1 MYKNNKS
8 LGIVDFCMHYYKLV
22 ILITAAMVGIGIY
35 AIVNMPKQEFPPI
48 TIRQGMIVGVYPGAT
63 SSQVEEQIAK
73 PLEKFLFTYKEI
85 NKDKTYTMS
94 QDGIC
99 YAMVEL
105 NDNVND
111 RDPVWSK
118 IKLGINNE
126 LKPTLSPGVLAVIVN
141 DNFGDTS
148 ALLISLQSKEKT
160 YRELE
165 DYLDILEGKLR
176 RIKSVSNLR
185 CYGLQKERI
194 GVYINKQKLNSYN
207 ISYLQVMNTLQMK
220 GLTTVSGAV
229 DGEEENLPIHVTSSM
244 DTEQNIANQ
253 VILALPGQQTVRLKD
268 IATIK
273 REYPEPNSYIQNN
286 DTPCI
291 LLSLE
296 MVEGNNI
303 VEYGNQVDKVLNEF
317 KTVLPTSVH
326 LERIADSP
334 KVVRTS
340 VTSFIRDLFMS
351 IAVVIFVMMLLFPF
365 RSALVSATSI
375 PISIFITLAIM
386 YFSHIPL
393 NTVTLAAL
401 IVVLGMI
408 VDNSIIVIDAYVS
421 NLDKGMSRWHAAV
434 YSAREYAW
442 SIFLA
447 TVCICSIF
455 YPLRLTFTG
464 LFRDFIEDFPNTMT
478 ISLMTSFVVAM
489 LLIPFLEFM
498 LIKKGLIARA
508 KEREA
513 KGKKKRKSILNYVE
527 EAYVWILTRCF
538 RTPVLSLVIGILII
552 AGGAWMMFSLPKRML
567 PYADRDQF
575 AVEIFLPKGSTLNET
590 KEVCDSLSHILLRD
604 SRVKSITKFVGTTSP
619 RFQTTYAPNIP
630 GKNYGQ
636 FIVNTTSIEDD
647 QDILA
652 EYTDKYEQYFPNA
665 YCHFKEL
672 QYQKVAVPI
681 EVRYYGDNID
691 SIMNCANKLMTH
703 MHDIPELTW
712 IHSNYETMRPTLQVN
727 LDPVKSARFG
737 ISKTSAEFQIMAMQ
751 EGVSAGT
758 LWEGDYPLNIHIEQ
772 QKNGKESVND
782 LADSYLVAG
791 IPSVRV
797 PLRQIATIEPSWD
810 YSQIVRR
817 NGVRTVSV
825 LANVKFH
832 SNQNKAFAK
841 VLNLHKKYVAPTMP
855 SGVKMEIGGTI
866 EDDNEII
873 PPIVKGISIAV
884 LIIFTM
890 LLINF
895 KKISLALA
903 SLSSI
908 LLCILGAAVGLKI
921 FGLQFGITSILGLI
935 SLMGCIVRNAIL
947 IFEHAEDKR
956 LHERMSAKDA
966 AFDAGKRRMLP
977 IFLTSATTG
986 VGVIPMIL
994 SHSSLWMPMGVVI
1007 CFGTFFSMI
1016 LCVILLPLIYTVIFR
1031 NEKPKKMRLVSQ
1043 PKVLLL
1049 VGMVALGSNA
1059 FAQNTKTES
1068 ADTLY
1073 NLNAC
1078 IKLAVKHNYTLVNA
1092 KKDIELSKQQQ
1103 KEAFTKYFPNVS
1115 AGLTA
1120 YQAHTPLIEESLTL
1134 PIPGVPAI
1142 PVAIMKKGYCESITA
1157 VQPIFTGGQII
1168 NANKLARVGKESNTL
1183 QAIRTEKQVRV
1194 TTEAYFW
1201 RIINLHEK
1209 RNTLQSQVLLL
1220 NQLHHDVELA
1230 VKVGVTNR
1238 NDLLRIELQQSRLK
1252 SGLVTVNHAIEIS
1265 RLALAQYIGI
1275 NNHKSHF
1282 YIEMQDFPQIG
1293 DPMQYH
1299 ISAYDAVQNREG
1311 YALLGKQVKANKLQR
1326 SMELGKRLPTVAIG
1340 ASICQYNLLDETN
1353 RNALVFA
1360 TVKVPISDWWGG
1372 SHAIS
1377 QKRIAIEK
1385 AQNNL
1390 KNGRELM
1397 ELETTQTWN
1406 ELTESYDQVNIAKQA
1421 IESSKENLRLN
1432 KDTYQAGTTTIA
1444 DLLDAQMILQESEN
1458 QQTESKTKYMV
1469 TLAKYKRITGQ

>member
-1 MYKNNKS
+1 MYKKNKS
-8 LGIVDFCMHYYKLV
+8 LGIVEFCMHYYKLV
-22 ILITAAMVGIGIY
+22 LLITVAMVGIGIY
-35 AIVNMPKQEFPPI
+35 AILNMPKQEFPPI

-63 SSQVEEQIAK
+63 SAQVEEQIAK

-105 NDNVND
+105 NDNIND

-165 DYLDILEGKLR
+165 NYLDLLEGKLR

-185 CYGLQKERI
+185 RYGLQKERI
-194 GVYINKQKLNSYN
+194 GVYINRQKLNSFK
-207 ISYLQVMNTLQMK
+207 ISYLQVMTALQMK
-220 GLTTVSGAV
+220 GLTTVSGSV
-229 DGEEENLPIHVTSSM
+229 DGESENLPIHVTSSM

-253 VILALPGQQTVRLKD
+253 IILSLPGQQTVRLKD

-273 REYPEPNSYIQNN
+273 REYPTPDSYIQNN

-296 MVEGNNI
+296 MTEGNNI
-303 VEYGNQVDKVLNEF
+303 VEYGNQVDEVLKEF
-317 KTVLPTSVH
+317 KTTLPTSVQM
-326 LERIADSP
+326 ERIADSP
-334 KVVRTS
+334 KVVRNS
-340 VTSFIRDLFMS
+340 VTSFIRDLFTS

-408 VDNSIIVIDAYVS
+408 VDNSIIVIDAYVA

-489 LLIPFLEFM
+489 LLIPFLEFI
-498 LIKKGLIARA
+498 LIKKGLVARA

-527 EAYVWILTRCF
+527 EAYVWVLTRCF
-538 RTPVLSLVIGILII
+538 KAPVLSLLVGALVIG
-552 AGGAWMMFSLPKRML
+552 GGAWMMYDLPKRML

-575 AVEIFLPKGSTLNET
+575 AVEIFLPKGSTLDQT

-604 SRVKSITKFVGTTSP
+604 SRVKSITKFVGTSSP

-647 QDILA
+647 QDMLA

-665 YCHFKEL
+665 FCHFKEL
-672 QYQKVAVPI
+672 EYQKVAVPI

-691 SIMNCANKLMTH
+691 SIMNCADTLIAH

-712 IHSNYETMRPTLQVN
+712 IHTNFETLRPTLEVK
-727 LDPVKSARFG
+727 LDPVKTGRLGLTKA
-737 ISKTSAEFQIMAMQ
+737 SAEFQLMAMQ
-751 EGVSAGT
+751 EGISAGT
-758 LWEGDYPLNIHIEQ
+758 LWEGDYPLDIHVEQ
-772 QKNGKESVND
+772 QKQGKETVDD
-782 LADSYLVAG
+782 LTDSYLTTNM
-791 IPSVRV
+791 PSIRV
-797 PLRQIATIEPSWD
+797 PLRQVAEIKPAWE

-825 LANVKFH
+825 LANLKFH
-832 SNQNKAFAK
+832 SDQNKAFAK
-841 VLNLHKKYVAPTMP
+841 VLKLHEKYVAPTMP
-855 SGVKMEIGGTI
+855 QGVKMEIGGTI

-908 LLCILGAAVGLKI
+908 LLCILGAAIGLKI
-921 FGLQFGITSILGLI
+921 FGLHFGITSILGLI

-956 LHERMSAKDA
+956 INERMSARDA

-1007 CFGTFFSMI
+1007 CFGTFFSMV
-1016 LCVILLPLIYTVIFR
+1016 LCVILLPLIYTVIFK
-1031 NEKPKKMRLVSQ
+1031 NEKIKKMKLISQ
-1043 PKVLLL
+1043 PKVLVLIGL
-1049 VGMVALGSNA
+1049 MALGGPI
-1059 FAQNTKTES
+1059 FAQNTS
-1068 ADTLY
+1068 ADSIHKSY
-1073 NLNAC
+1073 NLQEC
-1078 IKLAVKHNYTLVNA
+1078 IELAIKHNYMLDNA
-1092 KKDIELSKQQQ
+1092 RKDIELSNQQ
-1103 KEAFTKYFPNVS
+1103 KKEALTKYFPDIS

-1120 YQAHTPLIEESLTL
+1120 YQAHTPFIEESLSL
-1134 PIPGVPAI
+1134 PITGVPAI
-1142 PVAIMKKGYCESITA
+1142 PVTMMKKGYYESVSA
-1157 VQPIFTGGQII
+1157 VQPVFTGGQII
-1168 NANKLARVGKESNTL
+1168 NANKLAQVGKESSTL
-1183 QAIRTEKQVRV
+1183 QAIRTEKQVRE

-1201 RIINLHEK
+1201 RVINLHEK
-1209 RNTLQSQVLLL
+1209 RKTLEAQKLLL
-1220 NQLHHDVELA
+1220 DQLHHDVKLA
-1230 VKVGVTNR
+1230 VQVGVTNR
-1238 NDLLRIELQQSRLK
+1238 NDQLRVELQQSRLE
-1252 SGLVTVNHAIEIS
+1252 SGLITVNHAIEIS

-1275 NNHKSHF
+1275 QDQKSDFHV
-1282 YIEMQDFPQIG
+1282 ELQDFPLIE
-1293 DPMQYH
+1293 DPMSYFL
-1299 ISAYDAVQNREG
+1299 SAYDAVQNREG
-1311 YALLGKQVKANKLQR
+1311 YALLGKQVKANQLQR
-1326 SMELGKRLPTVAIG
+1326 KMEIGKRLPTVAIG
-1340 ASICQYNLLDETN
+1340 ASLCQYNLLDETDH
-1353 RNALVFA
+1353 NALVFA

-1372 SHAIS
+1372 SHAIN
-1377 QKRIAIEK
+1377 QKKIAIEK

-1406 ELTESYDQVNIAKQA
+1406 ELTEAYDQVNIARKA

-1432 KDTYQAGTTTIA
+1432 TDTYQAGTTTMA
-1444 DLLDAQMILQESEN
+1444 DLLDAQMLLQESEN
-1458 QQTESKTKYMV
+1458 QLTEAKTKYMV